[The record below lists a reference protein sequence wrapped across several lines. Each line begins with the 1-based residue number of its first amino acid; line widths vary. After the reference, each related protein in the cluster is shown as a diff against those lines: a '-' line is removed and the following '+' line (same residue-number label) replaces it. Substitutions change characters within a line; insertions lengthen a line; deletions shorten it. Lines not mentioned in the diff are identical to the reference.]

1 MRRYDCMPRR
11 QLDAIDLAAER
22 EGAAVR
28 LSRQQVCKPF
38 GHGKTITKQRRM
50 HGDGNAA
57 IERRTVKQ
65 SFTRFSHA

>member
-1 MRRYDCMPRR
+1 MPRR

-22 EGAAVR
+22 EGMAVR

-65 SFTRFSHA
+65 SFTKYSHA